1 MYDRSQFRRG
11 LDVYDRDGN
20 KIGDISDVGP
30 TYLKIS
36 TGFLGLGQ
44 DLYIP
49 FSMVDRVN
57 DQGAYLN
64 ATKNELT
71 SGDYSKPPTEAA
83 AAGAAGAT
91 MAGSTPSAA
100 PAQPMSKTVT
110 PEDVRGHN
118 LCDVNGKQIGSISG
132 VGRNYFHVVT
142 GLLGLGQDLY
152 VPIDAVDHCSR
163 SCCYL
168 NITADEVRSRDWTTR
183 PAAEMTAGTERA
195 AAAGRPAETPRA
207 AAGTVYRIPLR
218 EEEIEVHRHRE
229 QVGEVIVSKDI
240 VEEQRTINVPVSHEE
255 VRIERHDVHGEA
267 ENVGPITNESAS
279 ETIRVPV
286 YEERIDVEK
295 RPHVAEEIVV
305 SPEETTRQ
313 ERVTET
319 LRREVPRVRTT
330 GEADEYVEGEES
342 IEGKP
347 ANERK
352 AEEVDRERRQRR
364 AGE

>member
-30 TYLKIS
+30 SYLKIS

-44 DLYIP
+44 DLYAP

-57 DQGAYLN
+57 DQGAHLN
-64 ATKNELT
+64 ASKNELT
-71 SGDYSKPPTEAA
+71 SGSYSKPPVEAA
-83 AAGAAGAT
+83 AASAAGAAV
-91 MAGSTPSAA
+91 AGATPPAA
-100 PAQPMSKTVT
+100 PAKPMGQTVT

-118 LCDVNGKQIGSISG
+118 LCDVNGKPIGSISG
-132 VGRNYFHVVT
+132 IGRNYFHVVT

-152 VPIDAVDHCSR
+152 VPIDAVDHCSS

-168 NITADEVRSRDWTTR
+168 NITTDELRSRDWTTR
-183 PAAEMTAGTERA
+183 PAAETIPATERA
-195 AAAGRPAETPRA
+195 ATAGRPAETTPGPS
-207 AAGTVYRIPLR
+207 GTVYRIPLR
-218 EEEIEVHRHRE
+218 EEEIEIHRHRE
-229 QVGEVIVSKDI
+229 QVGEVIISKDI

-255 VRIERHDVHGEA
+255 VRIERHDVHGAA
-267 ENVGPITNESAS
+267 ENAGPITNESAS

-330 GEADEYVEGEES
+330 GEADEYVEGEEK

-347 ANERK
+347 AIEQK
-352 AEEVDRERRQRR
+352 AEEANREIRQRR